1 MTFVKICGITRVDDA
16 RAAVDEGA
24 GAIGFVFWPKSPR
37 YVAPERARDIVARLT
52 APAVPV
58 GVFVN
63 QSCEE
68 VNEIAR
74 IVGLGAVQ
82 LHGDETLASARGM
95 DRPVIKALA
104 AARALEDADQWPK
117 GMMLLVDAHDAEKR
131 GGTGMHAD
139 WTAAASLA
147 RRRRLML
154 AGGLNVDNIAQAIL
168 DVRPYGVDVSSGV
181 EISPGI
187 KDARKIAALLRAVE
201 AVER

>member
-37 YVAPERARDIVARLT
+37 YVAPERARDIVQRFS

-63 QSCEE
+63 QRCDE

-74 IVGLGAVQ
+74 FVGLGAVQ
-82 LHGDETLASARGM
+82 LHGEETLASVRCM

-104 AARALEDADQWPK
+104 SELALEGADEWPK
-117 GMMLLVDAHDAEKR
+117 GMMLLVDAHDAVKR
-131 GGTGMHAD
+131 GGTGMKAD
-139 WTAAASLA
+139 WAAAASLA
-147 RRRRLML
+147 QRRRLIL
-154 AGGLNVDNIAQAIL
+154 AGGLNADNIAQAIQA
-168 DVRPYGVDVSSGV
+168 VRPYGVDVSSGV
-181 EISPGI
+181 ESSPGI
-187 KDARKIAALLRAVE
+187 KDARRIAALFRALE